1 MELISDFELIGQAKK
16 HDLPALTAIYD
27 RYNQALYYFAL
38 HLLGD
43 PSQAE
48 DCVSETFSRLLK
60 AFQAGNGPTDNL
72 KAYLY
77 SSAHHWVIDQY
88 RRQPL
93 AGLELMDELPE
104 TRHNSPSE
112 QAELNIN
119 GQKIRAA
126 LGRITNEQRQVVIL
140 RFVEGW
146 ELDEIAAS
154 LKKPVGAIKAL
165 QHRAI
170 ASLRNLLVE
179 EKQADFEH

>member
-1 MELISDFELIGQAKK
+1 MDMISDNDLLQLAKNNN
-16 HDLPALTAIYD
+16 LPALTAIYD

-38 HLLGD
+38 RMLGD
-43 PSQAE
+43 QEQAE
-48 DCVSETFSRLLK
+48 DCVAETFSRFLK
-60 AFQAGNGPTDNL
+60 AMRAGHGPNDNL

-77 SSAHHWVIDQY
+77 RSAHNWVTDQY
-88 RRQPL
+88 RRRPISNI
-93 AGLELMDELPE
+93 ELNDELPE
-104 TRHNSPSE
+104 TRQNSPTE

-126 LGRITNEQRQVVIL
+126 LGRITNEQRQVIIL

-154 LKKPVGAIKAL
+154 LKRPIGAIKAL

-170 ASLRNLLVE
+170 ARLRTILLN
-179 EKQADFEH
+179 EKQADLEN